1 MSTIWYERLAAA
13 AAREGGLFNA
23 HLHLDRAGT
32 LDDRY
37 MAGNGHRVLE
47 DFHVSLHK
55 KHSMIGSLH
64 AGPAYD
70 RDDFFSRVRGML
82 DAMIAV
88 NTRRADTLVD
98 VTADNIGLTALEWML
113 EIQREYRGRIELR
126 CAAYSPFG
134 FDDSEPERW
143 ELMRE
148 GARRADFL
156 AALPEA
162 DDTAEYPTHIGFE
175 AHCERMLE
183 LAANLG
189 KQLHV
194 HTDQRNE
201 DSEAGTE
208 RLVNTMRRLRGAGR
222 VGEEPTV
229 WAVHLISPS
238 TYDEPRFRRLV
249 DGMVECNLGVITCP
263 SAAIGMRMYRPLPSP
278 TYNSIPRLLEM
289 LEAGLHVRVGSD
301 NIADICSPSTT
312 PNLLDEAFVLS
323 AALRFYQ
330 PEIIAALLSGRKLAA
345 AETAFIREHLRKN
358 DREIA
363 KFLATRPARP
373 AASSLPRAA

>member
-13 AAREGGLFNA
+13 AARGGGLFNA

-37 MAGNGHRVLE
+37 MSGNGHRVLE

-55 KHSMIGSLH
+55 KHSMISSLH
-64 AGPAYD
+64 AGPAYH
-70 RDDFFSRVRGML
+70 RDDFFQRVRGML
-82 DAMIAV
+82 DAMILV

-98 VTADNIGLTALEWML
+98 VTADNIGLTALEWMQ
-113 EIQREYRGRIELR
+113 EIQREYQDRIELR
-126 CAAYSPFG
+126 CGAYSPFG

-143 ELMRE
+143 ELMQE

-175 AHCERMLE
+175 EHCRRMLE
-183 LAANLG
+183 MAADLG

-201 DSEAGTE
+201 DSEQGTE
-208 RLVNTMRRLRGAGR
+208 LLVKTMHQVYGHGSSTA
-222 VGEEPTV
+222 EPTV

-238 TYDEPRFRRLV
+238 TYEESRFQRLV
-249 DGMVECNLGVITCP
+249 EGMADCNLGVITCP
-263 SAAIGMRMYRPLPSP
+263 SAAIGMRMYRPLKSP

-289 LEAGLHVRVGSD
+289 LSAGLHVRIGSD

-330 PEIIAALLSGRKLAA
+330 PEIIASLMCGHRLSATERN
-345 AETAFIREHLRKN
+345 FIREHLQKN

-363 KFLATRPARP
+363 KFL
-373 AASSLPRAA
+373 